1 MQWMTLR
8 KYPTQST
15 FYFPWKRQLNLSI
28 DPFEC
33 KIHIPVY
40 NVYLYLFI
48 YTFFQD
54 DIIDISKNPT
64 KYGIINDDDDVTD
77 DDDVGQYDDD
87 LLDLLGL
94 LMQEKH
100 VVCGDVFSK

>member
-1 MQWMTLR
+1 
-8 KYPTQST
+8 
-15 FYFPWKRQLNLSI
+15 
-28 DPFEC
+28 
-33 KIHIPVY
+33 
-40 NVYLYLFI
+40 VYLYLFI

-64 KYGIINDDDDVTD
+64 KYGIIKDDDDVIDDNDDHDDVTDDD

-94 LMQEKH
+94 LM
-100 VVCGDVFSK
+100 

>member
-1 MQWMTLR
+1 
-8 KYPTQST
+8 
-15 FYFPWKRQLNLSI
+15 
-28 DPFEC
+28 
-33 KIHIPVY
+33 
-40 NVYLYLFI
+40 VYLYLFI

-64 KYGIINDDDDVTD
+64 KYGIIKDDDDVIDDD

-94 LMQEKH
+94 LM
-100 VVCGDVFSK
+100 

>member
-1 MQWMTLR
+1 M
-8 KYPTQST
+8 
-15 FYFPWKRQLNLSI
+15 
-28 DPFEC
+28 
-33 KIHIPVY
+33 
-40 NVYLYLFI
+40 YLYLFI

-64 KYGIINDDDDVTD
+64 KYGIIKDDDDVIDDD

-94 LMQEKH
+94 LM
-100 VVCGDVFSK
+100 